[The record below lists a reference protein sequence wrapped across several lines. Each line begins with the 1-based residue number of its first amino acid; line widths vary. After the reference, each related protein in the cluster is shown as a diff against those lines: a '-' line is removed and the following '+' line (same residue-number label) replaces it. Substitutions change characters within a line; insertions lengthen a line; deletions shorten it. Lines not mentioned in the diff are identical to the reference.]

1 MQRIIYD
8 LEFNTAFK
16 IDRKTKQLKKGNAH
30 PKCPQEI
37 VEVGAVKLNDEYEV
51 IDSFQILVK
60 PTLYQ
65 RMHPTIQKKTKIT
78 KEILDRGIFFPE
90 AMRIFMEWIGNEPVQ
105 LCSWGMD
112 DYNELKRN
120 CEYHSIVMDLEI
132 AWCDIQKMCMKAM
145 EAPKGQQVGLKKAV
159 THFGIRMEERFHS
172 ALNDAVYTA
181 KILEVLERERES
193 FGNADLF
200 EEKKKVNTN

>member
-30 PKCPQEI
+30 PECPQEI

-51 IDSFQILVK
+51 IDSFQIMVK

-78 KEILDRGIFFPE
+78 REILDSGIFFPE
-90 AMRIFMEWIGNEPVQ
+90 AMKIFKEWIGDDPVQ

-120 CEYHSIVMDLEI
+120 CDYHCIVMDLKI
-132 AWCDIQKMCMKAM
+132 TWCDVQKMCMKVM

-159 THFGIRMEERFHS
+159 THFGITMEERFHS

-181 KILEVLERERES
+181 KILEALERQKES
-193 FGNADLF
+193 FENLGLL
-200 EEKKKVNTN
+200 EGEKIANTN